1 MSFYITYIVS
11 SYIKLIIFIV
21 VLLFISVSIVYLD
34 SSMDN
39 INESMP
45 AISNS
50 IVQGDKDYNE
60 SVELL
65 NSKNYEEANQKAI
78 SSADNY
84 NNSLHKLED
93 IRDNYDKD
101 LNEVHKD
108 YIDTTI
114 NELQLK
120 LKAVENLKE
129 SIYYLEMYDNYTGS
143 DYGSYAN
150 EIMYDALNYQ
160 NQRNEIVQNNS
171 KLFN

>member
-1 MSFYITYIVS
+1 MS

-21 VLLFISVSIVYLD
+21 VLLFISVSVVYLD

-45 AISNS
+45 KISDG

-65 NSKNYEEANQKAI
+65 NTRYFDQSREKAI
-78 SSADNY
+78 SAGNSY
-84 NNSLHKLED
+84 NDSLHSLQD
-93 IRDNYDKD
+93 IRDKYDKD

-120 LKAVENLKE
+120 LKAVDNLKE
-129 SIYYLEMYDNYTGS
+129 SIYYLEMEENYTGS
-143 DYGSYAN
+143 DYGSDAN